1 MGIQFTSVAQ
11 NTSCQRE
18 RQNKTREL
26 WRGETSHKNH
36 CFFCCSS
43 APQWPNNPFWWTPAA
58 LIVFSTGKENLT
70 CIQEMHACKH
80 VFCWNHVL
88 GWFQQCLVMFEC
100 SVWNQ
105 IVLHNLW
112 KKYNTGTWGG
122 YQCSRCVTLC
132 WSKGWL
138 SKKPKGMSLTQEES
152 RRDGRAEETLT
163 LSLFPVREKYWH

>member
-11 NTSCQRE
+11 NTRCQRE
-18 RQNKTREL
+18 RKNKTREL
-26 WRGETSHKNH
+26 WRGETSHKKH

-112 KKYNTGTWGG
+112 KKYNTGTWGD